1 MYSYLTPYENGYKN
15 PETDYPLP
23 KEVASL
29 LEKIT
34 PKETT
39 IKPRVYTS
47 CWLSG
52 FCCELSTIDFNMY
65 IRSTTVQKFCII
77 EKFKLLEK
85 YPHVYSASGATVVI
99 SFDNK
104 WMVKDWSTVIPSEI
118 VFTED
123 CTFDD
128 TWIMTPFH
136 RSPIGFYQKPLKED
150 LEIIRNIARIVDKG
164 IDFTHNQWYIAN
176 YWSKRVLTKV

>member
-1 MYSYLTPYENGYKN
+1 MYSYLTPYENGYKI
-15 PETDYPLP
+15 PVTDYSLP
-23 KEVASL
+23 KEVTSL

-39 IKPRVYTS
+39 IRPRVYTS

-65 IRSTTVQKFCII
+65 FRSTTIQNFCII
-77 EKFKLLEK
+77 EKFKLLET
-85 YPHVYSASGATVVI
+85 YSHVFNASGATVIV
-99 SFDNK
+99 SFDDK
-104 WMVKDWSTVIPSEI
+104 WRVKDWSTVIPSEI
-118 VFTED
+118 VLAKD

-136 RSPIGFYQKPLKED
+136 LPPVSFYQMPLKED
-150 LEIIRNIARIVDKG
+150 LETIRDIAKIIDKG
-164 IDFTHNQWYIAN
+164 IDFTHNQWNIAN